1 MGPPTNPPDPPVT
14 NGLLISSAIEDNFDK
29 GVLVIV
35 PDLPDRPPRN
45 RLAAWLKSPTRE
57 YKLRIIDTSWELIDN
72 PVHARGLTWRQLDG
86 RRLLFRSEHRPA
98 ARYLYF
104 HYCIQVLRRAWKARG
119 RAEDG
124 FLDFMTN
131 MASYFGGPPVV
142 IWRKICCV
150 RLLRNWATKCEPLLQ
165 GGHSFRPASDRSL
178 LLNMAAAQ
186 IASPESNDAD
196 NEEDEEDG
204 NESDYWDG
212 IS

>member
-1 MGPPTNPPDPPVT
+1 MDAMFGATNPPELFST
-14 NGLLISSAIEDNFDK
+14 RNGLLLFSALEDNFDK

-57 YKLRIIDTSWELIDN
+57 YKLRIIDTSWELIDD
-72 PVHARGLTWRQLDG
+72 PVDARGLAWRQLDG

-142 IWRKICCV
+142 IWRKICCA
-150 RLLRNWATKCEPLLQ
+150 RLRRNWATSMSLFCRVEI
-165 GGHSFRPASDRSL
+165 RS
-178 LLNMAAAQ
+178 AQRQ
-186 IASPESNDAD
+186 IAVCS
-196 NEEDEEDG
+196 
-204 NESDYWDG
+204 
-212 IS
+212 

>member
-1 MGPPTNPPDPPVT
+1 
-14 NGLLISSAIEDNFDK
+14 
-29 GVLVIV
+29 
-35 PDLPDRPPRN
+35 
-45 RLAAWLKSPTRE
+45 
-57 YKLRIIDTSWELIDN
+57 
-72 PVHARGLTWRQLDG
+72 
-86 RRLLFRSEHRPA
+86 
-98 ARYLYF
+98 
-104 HYCIQVLRRAWKARG
+104 
-119 RAEDG
+119 
-124 FLDFMTN
+124 MTN